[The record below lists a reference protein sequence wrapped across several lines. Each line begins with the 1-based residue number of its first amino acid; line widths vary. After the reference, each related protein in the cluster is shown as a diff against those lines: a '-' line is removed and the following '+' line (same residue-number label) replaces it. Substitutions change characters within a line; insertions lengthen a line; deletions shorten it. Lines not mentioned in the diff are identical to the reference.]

1 MLCAICVFLEFCYTA
16 QHEIITE
23 RTLINLEDV
32 LSRFHEYW
40 VVFQEEGIWQKGFSL
55 LRQHSTNHYPAMIH
69 LFGAPNGLC
78 LSITEAKHI
87 KAVKEPWHQSNHN
100 KPLKQILLT
109 NQCLDKLAA
118 AQIDFMQ
125 RGMLKQSE
133 LNDSLKLI
141 GLSSIFSCVRV
152 PLTNVAEQMQRE
164 YNDLEELK
172 ATVNDGGPLGI
183 VDYPSV
189 LARTKLNKT
198 LCKWC
203 KRTVLWCC

>member
-1 MLCAICVFLEFCYTA
+1 
-16 QHEIITE
+16 
-23 RTLINLEDV
+23 
-32 LSRFHEYW
+32 
-40 VVFQEEGIWQKGFSL
+40 
-55 LRQHSTNHYPAMIH
+55 
-69 LFGAPNGLC
+69 
-78 LSITEAKHI
+78 
-87 KAVKEPWHQSNHN
+87 
-100 KPLKQILLT
+100 
-109 NQCLDKLAA
+109 
-118 AQIDFMQ
+118 MQ

-152 PLTNVAEQMQRE
+152 PLTNVAEQTQRE

-198 LCKWC
+198 LCK
-203 KRTVLWCC
+203 